1 MWGQCRSQKLK
12 QHHYILKHYHCKV
25 ETNTSKAMLHSSACL
40 TASFASTTAR
50 RPIISLSAACWR
62 QQCRFYASKPKPA
75 RKTQSTAP
83 RTTHAPPIAPIKP
96 RQAPMQS
103 AAASATPSRATN
115 DTYVNP
121 TDLYTHTLAQ
131 RQSST
136 LLYLAPT
143 SNVFPISSLS
153 VSGFALSY
161 GFYHLYDALLVV
173 HPGL

>member
-1 MWGQCRSQKLK
+1 M
-12 QHHYILKHYHCKV
+12 
-25 ETNTSKAMLHSSACL
+25 SKAVLRPLAYL
-40 TASFASTTAR
+40 PTPFASTSAR
-50 RPIISLSAACWR
+50 SPIISLSSACWR
-62 QQCRFYASKPKPA
+62 QQCRFYASKPKPV
-75 RKTQSTAP
+75 RKTQSTAS
-83 RTTHAPPIAPIKP
+83 RSTHAPPIAPIKP
-96 RQAPMQS
+96 RQAPIPS
-103 AAASATPSRATN
+103 ASVSATPTRAPN

-131 RQSST
+131 RQSPT

-153 VSGFALSY
+153 VSAFALSY